1 MAPLVSAACQLCNS
15 DIPEFLYS
23 IPGFLSDSRF
33 FNVVK
38 CKGCDF
44 VYINPRCS
52 ERENL
57 EIYNTSYYTE
67 RSIDLSGKVRCFLDD
82 KERKINDHRIE
93 WGYLKK
99 HKKGGRILDF
109 GSGPGFFLDALEG
122 KWEKYAV
129 DTSDF
134 SINSIQ
140 DPAVNKFKGTLFEA
154 RFEESYFDVIYIG
167 HTLDRLTNLKQTLV
181 ELNRILAADGVIM
194 VVTPN
199 IGSLCARIFKEKYRL
214 LYSNHLVYFS
224 SETLKTFF
232 AQSGFKILDIE
243 YPYYGTSFFSYSGF
257 IRGTG
262 RILLQVLLNL
272 FKISLKIVSPPYR
285 GNIMSVII
293 AKN

>member
-99 HKKGGRILDF
+99 YKKGGRILDF

-167 HTLDRLTNLKQTLV
+167 HTLDRLTNLKETLI
-181 ELNRILAADGVIM
+181 ELNRILKPGGTICI
-194 VVTPN
+194 VTPN
-199 IGSLCARIFKEKYRL
+199 IDSLCARVFKNKYRL

-224 SETLKTFF
+224 PETLKKLFERN
-232 AQSGFKILDIE
+232 GFKLIKIH
-243 YPYYGTSFFSYSGF
+243 YPFFGTSFFSYSGF
-257 IRGTG
+257 LKGTRG
-262 RILLQVLLNL
+262 ILIQALLNIL
-272 FKISLKIVSPPYR
+272 NMPQKLISPPYR
-285 GNIMSVII
+285 GNIICAII
-293 AKN
+293 SKD